1 VPTVEERWA
10 AAELTLE
17 GGRRKRV
24 RRTPG
29 VVVGI
34 TGLLVLAVAVTAAVD
49 LRRLQTPRGASLAWA
64 EAAVFG
70 NCRAYL
76 ALSEPV
82 TPEKRSDDDVCEA
95 LAVKTKDAR
104 DEPER
109 FDVEAGVVE
118 QAGRTAKVAVTIRR
132 PDGTAQTELDLVR
145 RGDDW
150 LVLLDDG
157 VCREI
162 GCA

>member
-1 VPTVEERWA
+1 MPTTEERWA

-17 GGRRKRV
+17 RGHRKRV

-34 TGLLVLAVAVTAAVD
+34 TGLLVFAVAVTAAVD
-49 LRRLQTPRGASLAWA
+49 LERLQTPRGASLAWA

-82 TPEKRSDDDVCEA
+82 RAERRSDDQVCKT
-95 LAVKTKDAR
+95 LADRTDEAR
-104 DEPER
+104 DNSER
-109 FDVEAGVVE
+109 YGVEAGVVE
-118 QAGRTAKVAVTIRR
+118 EHGSTATVAVAIRR
-132 PDGTAQTELDLVR
+132 PTGTTRTQLHLVR

-150 LVLLDDG
+150 LVLLDDQACG
-157 VCREI
+157 QI
-162 GCA
+162 GCP